1 MPQGAGESFP
11 ALDVSTS
18 SVSKYTGGETA
29 GAPGYDVR
37 VRRLVLP
44 LSIGMIGV
52 TLVAQEQP
60 LVRVNT
66 QLVEVDVVVK
76 DKNGP
81 VANLTQDD
89 FTILD
94 QGKRQQIA
102 AFAVRIGQSQPPGLL
117 PSQPGAVSNRAN
129 GTSTTVF
136 LFDSLN
142 TADQT
147 LGAPASPQAAMRI
160 AALKYLSAAQ
170 KGDQYAV
177 YTLAKSIRVV
187 ADFTDDVARVT
198 RAVDRVW
205 PEHSFDQGADDFGD
219 ELIGEMLDLHN
230 AVANA
235 MQKNAVKEMQDAAL
249 KNRALI
255 TAQALE
261 SIARHL
267 QGIPGRKKLVWMSSS
282 FPGTRTEQR
291 ERNGRLMIEHQE
303 FGREID
309 HAVRALNDANVAIY
323 PVDPRDP
330 YNAGLGAE
338 GIDTM
343 NIFAEGTGGKA
354 FYNLGDIAGAIKA
367 AVEDSEVTY
376 SLGFYPQNVK
386 LDGSYHK
393 LSVELAKKGLEV
405 RARKGYYASE
415 SKPPGEKERK
425 KSIDEILD
433 NPLEATGIGLTA
445 LAEPVR
451 DKPGVYDLVLTFD
464 LSGIHME
471 REKDRWVASMDFVTY
486 FPGAKKPNG
495 DQQALKI
502 SLSEQRLRESMAK
515 GYTLHRPWSAPAVHK
530 GDLRLVVQDRA
541 TGAAGSV
548 RLHMAGPG

>member
-1 MPQGAGESFP
+1 VRIALLLAAGMLF
-11 ALDVSTS
+11 
-18 SVSKYTGGETA
+18 
-29 GAPGYDVR
+29 
-37 VRRLVLP
+37 
-44 LSIGMIGV
+44 
-52 TLVAQEQP
+52 AQEQP
-60 LVRVNT
+60 LVRVDT
-66 QLVEVDVVVK
+66 QLVEVDVVVR
-76 DKNGP
+76 DGHGP
-81 VANLTQDD
+81 VANLTKDD

-94 QGKRQQIA
+94 QGKPQKIA
-102 AFAVRIGQSQPPGLL
+102 AFAVRIGQSEPPGLL
-117 PSQPGAVSNRAN
+117 PSTPGAVSNRAN
-129 GTSTTVF
+129 GSSTTVF

-147 LGAPASPQAAMRI
+147 LGTPASPQAAMRI

-187 ADFTDDVARVT
+187 EDFTDDIPRLT

-205 PEHSFDQGADDFGD
+205 PEHSPDQAADDFGN
-219 ELIGEMLDLHN
+219 ELLGEMLDLHD
-230 AVANA
+230 ATANT

-249 KNRALI
+249 KNRALM

-282 FPGTRTEQR
+282 FPASRTEQR
-291 ERNGRLMIEHQE
+291 MHSGHLMIDHQE

-309 HAVRALNDANVAIY
+309 HAVRALNDANVAVY
-323 PVDPRDP
+323 PIDPRDP

-343 NIFAEGTGGKA
+343 NIFAGGTGGKA
-354 FYNLGDIAGAIKA
+354 FYNLGDIAAAIRA

-376 SLGFYPQNVK
+376 ALGFYPQNVK

-393 LSVELAKKGLEV
+393 LSVELAKKGFEV
-405 RARKGYYASE
+405 RARKGYYASD

-433 NPLEATGIGLTA
+433 SPLDATGISLTA

-451 DKPGVYDLVLTFD
+451 GKPGVYDLALTFD
-464 LSGIHME
+464 LSGLHME
-471 REKDRWVASMDFVTY
+471 RQGDRWVASMDFVTY
-486 FPGAKKPNG
+486 FPAAKKPNG
-495 DQQALKI
+495 DQQVLKI
-502 SLSEQRLRESMAK
+502 SLSEQRLQESLAK
-515 GYTLHRPWSAPAVHK
+515 GYTVHRAWNAPNAPAVHK

-548 RLHMAGPG
+548 RLHMVGRADSEPR

>member
-1 MPQGAGESFP
+1 MRN
-11 ALDVSTS
+11 
-18 SVSKYTGGETA
+18 
-29 GAPGYDVR
+29 PGYDVA
-37 VRRLVLP
+37 VRRLVP
-44 LSIGMIGV
+44 LVAALCMGA

-66 QLVEVDVVVK
+66 QLVEVDVVVRGK
-76 DKNGP
+76 SGP

-94 QGKRQQIA
+94 QGKRQKIA
-102 AFAVRIGQSQPPGLL
+102 AFAVRTRQSELLAPPSGL
-117 PSQPGAVSNRAN
+117 PSKPGAVSNRAN

-147 LGAPASPQAAMRI
+147 LGVPSSPQAAMRL
-160 AALKYLSAAQ
+160 AALKYLKAAQ

-187 ADFTDDVARVT
+187 EDFTDDIPRLT

-205 PEHSFDQGADDFGD
+205 PEHSPDQAADDFGD
-219 ELIGEMLDLHN
+219 ELLAEMLDLHD
-230 AVANA
+230 ATANA

-282 FPGTRTEQR
+282 FPAVRTEQR
-291 ERNGRLMIEHQE
+291 THNGQLTIEHQE

-323 PVDPRDP
+323 PIDPRDP

-343 NIFAEGTGGKA
+343 NIFAAGTGGKA
-354 FYNLGDIAGAIKA
+354 FYNLGDIASAIKA
-367 AVEDSEVTY
+367 AVEDSAVTY
-376 SLGFYPQNVK
+376 ALGFYPQNMK
-386 LDGSYHK
+386 LDGGYHK
-393 LSVELAKKGLEV
+393 LTVQLAKKGYEV

-433 NPLEATGIGLTA
+433 NPLDATGIGLTA

-471 REKDRWVASMDFVTY
+471 RQGDRWVASMDFITY
-486 FPGAKKPNG
+486 FPAAKKPNG
-495 DQQALKI
+495 DQQVLKI
-502 SLSEQRLRESMAK
+502 SLSEQRLRESLAK
-515 GYTLHRPWSAPAVHK
+515 GYTLHRSWSAPAVHK

>member
-1 MPQGAGESFP
+1 MFP
-11 ALDVSTS
+11 VRELLVS
-18 SVSKYTGGETA
+18 
-29 GAPGYDVR
+29 
-37 VRRLVLP
+37 LLF
-44 LSIGMIGV
+44 IGV
-52 TLVAQEQP
+52 MLVAQEQP

-76 DKNGP
+76 GKSGP
-81 VANLTQDD
+81 VANLTQGD

-94 QGKRQQIA
+94 QGKRQKIA
-102 AFAVRIGQSQPPGLL
+102 AFAVRTGQSEPPGLL
-117 PSQPGAVSNRAN
+117 PLKPGAVSNRAN

-147 LGAPASPQAAMRI
+147 LGAPSSPQAVMRLE
-160 AALKYLSAAQ
+160 ALKYLRGAQ

-187 ADFTDDVARVT
+187 TDFTDNIPRVT
-198 RAVDRVW
+198 QAVERLRA
-205 PEHSFDQGADDFGD
+205 EHSPDQGADDFGD
-219 ELIGEMLDLHN
+219 ELLARMPDLHD
-230 AVANA
+230 ATANA
-235 MQKNAVKEMQDAAL
+235 MQKNAIKEMEDAAL

-282 FPGTRTEQR
+282 FPAVRTEQR
-291 ERNGRLMIEHQE
+291 THNGMLTIEHQE

-323 PVDPRDP
+323 PIDPRDP

-343 NIFAEGTGGKA
+343 NILAEGTGGKA

-367 AVEDSEVTY
+367 AVEDSEITY
-376 SLGFYPQNVK
+376 ALGFYPQNVK

-393 LSVELAKKGLEV
+393 LSVERGEEGGRGARPQRLLCERIETA
-405 RARKGYYASE
+405 RRKGTQ
-415 SKPPGEKERK
+415 
-425 KSIDEILD
+425 EI
-433 NPLEATGIGLTA
+433 
-445 LAEPVR
+445 
-451 DKPGVYDLVLTFD
+451 
-464 LSGIHME
+464 
-471 REKDRWVASMDFVTY
+471 
-486 FPGAKKPNG
+486 
-495 DQQALKI
+495 
-502 SLSEQRLRESMAK
+502 
-515 GYTLHRPWSAPAVHK
+515 HR
-530 GDLRLVVQDRA
+530 
-541 TGAAGSV
+541 
-548 RLHMAGPG
+548 

>member
-1 MPQGAGESFP
+1 MMSP
-11 ALDVSTS
+11 
-18 SVSKYTGGETA
+18 
-29 GAPGYDVR
+29 VR
-37 VRRLVLP
+37 GLLL
-44 LSIGMIGV
+44 LSIAGLTGVIGV
-52 TLVAQEQP
+52 MLVAQEQP

-76 DKNGP
+76 GKSGP
-81 VANLTQDD
+81 IANLTQDD

-94 QGKRQQIA
+94 QGKRQKIA
-102 AFAVRIGQSQPPGLL
+102 AFAVRTRQSELLAPPSGLL
-117 PSQPGAVSNRAN
+117 PSKPGAVSNRAN

-147 LGAPASPQAAMRI
+147 LGVPSSPQAAMRL
-160 AALKYLSAAQ
+160 AALKYLKAAQ

-187 ADFTDDVARVT
+187 EGFTDDVPRVT
-198 RAVDRVW
+198 QAVERLRA
-205 PEHSFDQGADDFGD
+205 EHSPDQGADDFGD
-219 ELIGEMLDLHN
+219 EILAQMLDLHD
-230 AVANA
+230 ATANA
-235 MQKNAVKEMQDAAL
+235 MQKNAIKEMEDAAL

-267 QGIPGRKKLVWMSSS
+267 QGIPGRKKLVWLSSS
-282 FPGTRTEQR
+282 FPAVRTEQR
-291 ERNGRLMIEHQE
+291 THNGMLTIEHQE

-323 PVDPRDP
+323 PIDPRDP

-343 NIFAEGTGGKA
+343 NILAEGTGGKA
-354 FYNLGDIAGAIKA
+354 FYNLGDIANAIQA
-367 AVEDSEVTY
+367 AVEDSEITY
-376 SLGFYPQNVK
+376 ALGFYPQNVK

-393 LSVELAKKGLEV
+393 LSVEVAKNGVEV

-433 NPLEATGIGLTA
+433 NPLDATGIGLTA
-445 LAEPVR
+445 LAEAVNG
-451 DKPGVYDLVLTFD
+451 KPGVYDLTLTFD

-471 REKDRWVASMDFVTY
+471 RQGDRWVASMDFITY
-486 FPGAKKPNG
+486 FPAAKKPNG
-495 DQQALKI
+495 DQQVLKI
-502 SLSEQRLRESMAK
+502 SLSEQRLRESLTK
-515 GYTLHRPWSAPAVHK
+515 GYTLHRAWDAPAVHK

-548 RLHMAGPG
+548 RLHIAGRADSEPR

>member
-1 MPQGAGESFP
+1 MMF
-11 ALDVSTS
+11 
-18 SVSKYTGGETA
+18 
-29 GAPGYDVR
+29 R
-37 VRRLVLP
+37 VRRLALP
-44 LSIGMIGV
+44 LFIGAM
-52 TLVAQEQP
+52 LVAQEQP

-76 DKNGP
+76 GKSGP
-81 VANLTQDD
+81 IANLTQDD

-94 QGKRQQIA
+94 QGKRQKIA
-102 AFAVRIGQSQPPGLL
+102 AFAVRTGQSAPPGRPGLL
-117 PSQPGAVSNRAN
+117 PSKPGAVSNRAN

-147 LGAPASPQAAMRI
+147 LGIPSSPQAVMRL
-160 AALKYLSAAQ
+160 AALKYLRAAQ

-187 ADFTDDVARVT
+187 EDFTDDIPRVT

-205 PEHSFDQGADDFGD
+205 PEHSPDQGADDFGD
-219 ELIGEMLDLHN
+219 ELLAQISDLHD
-230 AVANA
+230 ATANA
-235 MQKNAVKEMQDAAL
+235 MQKNAIKEMEDAAL

-282 FPGTRTEQR
+282 FPAVRTEQR
-291 ERNGRLMIEHQE
+291 THNGMLTIEHQE

-323 PVDPRDP
+323 PIDPRDP

-367 AVEDSEVTY
+367 AVEDSEITY
-376 SLGFYPQNVK
+376 ALGFYPQNVK

-393 LSVELAKKGLEV
+393 LSVEVAKKGLEV

-425 KSIDEILD
+425 KSIGEILD

-451 DKPGVYDLVLTFD
+451 GKPGVYDLALTFD

-471 REKDRWVASMDFVTY
+471 READRWVASMDFITY
-486 FPGAKKPNG
+486 FPAAQKAERRSTGVE
-495 DQQALKI
+495 DQPERTEAARVAGEGLYVA
-502 SLSEQRLRESMAK
+502 SGMD
-515 GYTLHRPWSAPAVHK
+515 SA
-530 GDLRLVVQDRA
+530 RRA
-541 TGAAGSV
+541 
-548 RLHMAGPG
+548 

>member
-1 MPQGAGESFP
+1 MLF
-11 ALDVSTS
+11 
-18 SVSKYTGGETA
+18 
-29 GAPGYDVR
+29 
-37 VRRLVLP
+37 
-44 LSIGMIGV
+44 
-52 TLVAQEQP
+52 AQEQP

-76 DKNGP
+76 GKSGP
-81 VANLTQDD
+81 IANLTQDD

-94 QGKRQQIA
+94 QGKPQKIA
-102 AFAVRIGQSQPPGLL
+102 AFAVRRGQSEPPGLL
-117 PSQPGAVSNRAN
+117 PSKPGAVSNRAN

-142 TADQT
+142 TADQS
-147 LGAPASPQAAMRI
+147 LGTPASPQAAMRI

-177 YTLAKSIRVV
+177 YTMAKSVRVV
-187 ADFTDDVARVT
+187 ENFTDDIPRLT

-205 PEHSFDQGADDFGD
+205 PEHSPDQGADDFGD
-219 ELIGEMLDLHN
+219 ELIAQMLDLHN
-230 AVANA
+230 ATANA

-249 KNRALI
+249 KNRASI

-261 SIARHL
+261 AIARHL
-267 QGIPGRKKLVWMSSS
+267 QGIPGRKKLVWMSAS
-282 FPGTRTEQR
+282 FPGSRTEQR
-291 ERNGRLMIEHQE
+291 THNGQQTIEHQE

-309 HAVRALNDANVAIY
+309 HAVRALNDANVAVY
-323 PVDPRDP
+323 PIDPRDP

-343 NIFAEGTGGKA
+343 NILAEGTGGKA
-354 FYNLGDIAGAIKA
+354 FYNLGDIAAAIKA

-376 SLGFYPQNVK
+376 ALGFYPQNVK

-393 LSVELAKKGLEV
+393 LSVELAQKGFEV

-433 NPLEATGIGLTA
+433 NPLEATAIGLTA

-471 REKDRWVASMDFVTY
+471 REGNRWVASMDLVTY
-486 FPGAKKPNG
+486 FPAAKRPNG
-495 DQQALKI
+495 DQQELKI
-502 SLSEQRLRESMAK
+502 SLSEQRLRESLAK
-515 GYTLHRPWSAPAVHK
+515 GYTLHRAWNAPAVPK
-530 GDLRLVVQDRA
+530 GELRLAVQDRA

-548 RLHMAGPG
+548 RLHVAGPG

>member
-1 MPQGAGESFP
+1 MRI
-11 ALDVSTS
+11 ALLL
-18 SVSKYTGGETA
+18 TA
-29 GAPGYDVR
+29 GM
-37 VRRLVLP
+37 LL
-44 LSIGMIGV
+44 
-52 TLVAQEQP
+52 AQEQP

-76 DKNGP
+76 DKTGP
-81 VANLTQDD
+81 VANLTGDD

-94 QGKRQQIA
+94 QGKPQKIA
-102 AFAVRIGQSQPPGLL
+102 AFAVRIGQSAPPGLL
-117 PSQPGAVSNRAN
+117 PSKPGAVSNRAN

-147 LGAPASPQAAMRI
+147 LGIPSSPQAVMRLE
-160 AALKYLSAAQ
+160 ALKYLKAAK

-177 YTLAKSIRVV
+177 YTLAKNIRVV
-187 ADFTDDVARVT
+187 EDFSDDIPRVT
-198 RAVDRVW
+198 QAVDRVW
-205 PEHSFDQGADDFGD
+205 PEHSPDQGADDFGN
-219 ELIGEMLDLHN
+219 ELLAQMLDLHN
-230 AVANA
+230 ATANA

-267 QGIPGRKKLVWMSSS
+267 QGIPGRKKLVWLSSN
-282 FPGTRTEQR
+282 FPAVRTEQR
-291 ERNGRLMIEHQE
+291 AHNGLQTIEHQE

-323 PVDPRDP
+323 PIDPRDP

-338 GIDTM
+338 GVDTM

-354 FYNLGDIAGAIKA
+354 FYNQGDIAGAIKA
-367 AVEDSEVTY
+367 AVDDSEVTY
-376 SLGFYPQNVK
+376 ALGFYPQNIK

-393 LSVELAKKGLEV
+393 LAVELAKKGLEV

-433 NPLEATGIGLTA
+433 NPLDATAIGLTA
-445 LAEPVR
+445 VAEPVR
-451 DKPGVYDLVLTFD
+451 DKPGVYDLALTFD
-464 LSGIHME
+464 LSGIHMD
-471 REKDRWVASMDFVTY
+471 RQGDRWVASMDFVTY
-486 FPGAKKPNG
+486 FPAAKRPNG
-495 DQQALKI
+495 DQQVLKI
-502 SLSEQRLRESMAK
+502 SLTEERLRESLAN
-515 GYTLHRPWSAPAVHK
+515 GYTLHRSWNAPAAHK
-530 GDLRLVVQDRA
+530 GDLRLVVQDRV
-541 TGAAGSV
+541 TGAAGSI
-548 RLHMAGPG
+548 RLHVAGAGQGI